1 VRGAQGREG
10 LRGQAQEDRSGMA
23 TTEEA
28 TAELFRLARR
38 TPFNIAPEKAGA
50 LAAEVFGT
58 DGWELRPSQTEANFY
73 AVVEDRAIYL
83 SFAGLASLWCL
94 TFVAYTVMDLSSRA
108 ARAPELKGQQIDFR
122 ALWTE
127 LNLSG
132 YLDYARRLNRAD
144 EPWPAGLAQPVPDA
158 ASDSSEG
165 RINNLFFGALS
176 WLLLHE
182 IAHVHRG
189 DSRLIPATLKIGQEY
204 RADDFATGWVLNE
217 AGYGIG
223 REFRVLAITVALAW
237 LFLHE
242 QAKGKGFDHP
252 AAILRF
258 REAVFKF
265 EVGERSAALE
275 NATYM
280 LKALFDP
287 ETLMPTGMNAR
298 EAFAWICTRLEA
310 KFPAT

>member
-1 VRGAQGREG
+1 
-10 LRGQAQEDRSGMA
+10 MA

-28 TAELFRLARR
+28 TAGLFRLARR
-38 TPFNIAPEKAGA
+38 TAFNIAPEKAEA
-50 LAAEVFGT
+50 LASEAFGT
-58 DGWELRPSQTEANFY
+58 DDWELRPSRTEANFY

-94 TFVAYTVMDLSSRA
+94 TFVAYNVMDHSSRA
-108 ARAPELKGQQIDFR
+108 ARQAELKAQQIDFG
-122 ALWTE
+122 ALWTK
-127 LNLSG
+127 LNLSA

-144 EPWPAGLAQPVPDA
+144 EPWPADLAQPVADA
-158 ASDSSEG
+158 ASDSIEG

-182 IAHVHRG
+182 IAHVHHG
-189 DSRLIPATLKIGQEY
+189 DSRLIPAALKIGQEY
-204 RADDFATGWVLNE
+204 RADAFATGWVLDE
-217 AGYGIG
+217 AGHGIQ

-237 LFLHE
+237 LFLHQ
-242 QAKGKGFDHP
+242 QAKGTGYDHP

-258 REAVFKF
+258 REAVFTF

-287 ETLMPTGMNAR
+287 ETEMPTGMKAR
-298 EAFAWICTRLEA
+298 EAFAWICERIKA
-310 KFPAT
+310 KFTAPA